1 MRKPFRHLMYVLF
14 VLLFV
19 LSACAPTPT
28 PEPPATEVEPTEA
41 STETAVP
48 TQEPAEEPAPT
59 PEPTPDP
66 IVVTDGLGNEITL
79 GEPAQKIVSLSP
91 SMTESLF
98 ALGAGDRIIGRE
110 SNSTY
115 PEEAQE
121 IEDLGMIWE
130 GLPIEKIV
138 SLEPDLVVAA
148 QIISADQ
155 VQNMR
160 DVGLTVFWQAN
171 PSDFPG
177 LYENLRQLAQLVG
190 REEEV
195 EDLISSLQERVAA
208 VEGKVADVEEK
219 PLVFYELDATD
230 PSNPYTVG
238 EGTFI
243 SYVIDKAGGQNLG
256 DALEGSFIQISSEEI
271 IAQDPDYII
280 LGDAAYGITPEA
292 VAERP
297 GWDQLTAVQ
306 EGRVLPINDDLISLP
321 GPRLVEGLEEMA
333 KMIHPELFEK

>member
-1 MRKPFRHLMYVLF
+1 MRKSFRNLIHILF
-14 VLLFV
+14 VILFV
-19 LSACAPTPT
+19 LSACAPITT
-28 PEPPATEVEPTEA
+28 TE
-41 STETAVP
+41 
-48 TQEPAEEPAPT
+48 PT
-59 PEPTPDP
+59 PEPTEEPTATPEP
-66 IVVTDGLGNEITL
+66 IVITDGLGNEITL
-79 GEPAQKIVSLSP
+79 QGPAHKIVSLSP

-98 ALGAGDRIIGRE
+98 ALGAGDRIIARE

-121 IEDLGMIWE
+121 IEDIGMIWE

-148 QIISADQ
+148 QIISPDQ
-155 VQNMR
+155 VQNLR
-160 DVGLTVFWQAN
+160 DVGLTVFWQSN
-171 PSDFPG
+171 PADFPG

-190 REEEV
+190 QEEEA
-195 EDLISSLQERVAA
+195 ETLISSMKDRVAA
-208 VEGKVADVEEK
+208 VEERVADVKEK

-243 SYVIDKAGGQNLG
+243 SYVIDKAGGENLG
-256 DALEGSFIQISSEEI
+256 DALEGNYVQISSEEI
-271 IAQDPDYII
+271 IARNPDYII
-280 LGDAAYGITPEA
+280 LGDAAYGMTPEA

-333 KMIHPELFEK
+333 KMIHPELFGN